1 MTTHTTLPGLPQ
13 PFGDAYR
20 ADPHGVFT
28 TLRAQ
33 APVHQV
39 QLPDGS
45 QAWLV
50 TREADVRAGLADP
63 RLSVDKRHA
72 AAGYRGFSL
81 PPALDANL
89 LNLDGADHLRLRR
102 LVSQAFTPRHVA
114 GLRPRIERA
123 ATELAD
129 RLAGRIAAEGR
140 ADLVAGFAAV
150 LPLTVIGDLFAVPEA
165 DRVRFAA
172 LAGGMLAPRRP
183 QDVVEAVTGLHA
195 LLVDL
200 VAVRRAAPG
209 ADLLSA
215 LIAARDEDDRLSE
228 DELVSLAFLILLA
241 GSENTGAVISGGVLT
256 LLQHPDRLAAV
267 RRDPALLPG
276 VIEELLRH
284 VHPNQTAIRRFPT
297 EPVEIGGVTV
307 PAGETVLL
315 GLSSAHR
322 DAARYP
328 DPDRFDPTREDLGHL
343 ALGHGVH
350 YCLGAPL
357 ARLELAVAFEVLFTR
372 LPGLALAVPAAE
384 LPWQTTFRSHALKE
398 LPVTSSPL
406 EPPHRHPLP

>member
-1 MTTHTTLPGLPQ
+1 MTTHAALPGLPQ

-20 ADPHGVFT
+20 ADPHAVFAA
-28 TLRAQ
+28 LRAE
-33 APVHQV
+33 APVHRV

-45 QAWLV
+45 HAWLV

-72 AAGYRGFSL
+72 DAGYRGFSL

-102 LVSQAFTPRHVA
+102 LVSKAFTPRRVA
-114 GLRPRIERA
+114 ALRPRIERA
-123 ATELAD
+123 AEELAGG
-129 RLAGRIAAEGR
+129 LAERIAAEGR

-165 DRVRFAA
+165 DRVRFSG
-172 LAGGMLAPRRP
+172 LAGRMLTPRRP
-183 QDVVEAVTGLHA
+183 QDVAEAVAGLHR

-200 VAVRRAAPG
+200 VAVRRADPG
-209 ADLLSA
+209 DDLLSA
-215 LIAARDEDDRLSE
+215 LIAARDEEDRLSE

-241 GSENTGAVISGGVLT
+241 GSENTEAVISGGVLT
-256 LLQHPDRLAAV
+256 LLRHPEHLAAV

-276 VIEELLRH
+276 VVEELLRH

-297 EPVEIGGVTV
+297 EPLRIGGVTV

-315 GLSSAHR
+315 CLSSAHR
-322 DAARYP
+322 DPARYP
-328 DPDRFDPTREDLGHL
+328 DADRFDPARADTGHL

-357 ARLELAVAFEVLFTR
+357 ARLELEVAFAVLLHR
-372 LPGLALAVPAAE
+372 LHGLALAVPVEE
-384 LPWQTTFRSHALKE
+384 LTWDTTFRSHALRE
-398 LPVTSSPL
+398 LPVTGADGAVPGTA
-406 EPPHRHPLP
+406 